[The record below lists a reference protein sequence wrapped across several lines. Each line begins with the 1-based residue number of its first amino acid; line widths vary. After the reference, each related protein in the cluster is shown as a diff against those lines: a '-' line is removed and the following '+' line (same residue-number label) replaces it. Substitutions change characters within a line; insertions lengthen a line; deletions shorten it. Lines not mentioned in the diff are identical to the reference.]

1 MSCSFRMSSLR
12 PLVRYVD
19 EQQAVIDACFEAR
32 PGLDAQAQPPAF
44 GEVELLVSV
53 DGDDGFHDEGGTRM
67 RLDAGKGSVR
77 FEVVHPERWW
87 PASMGDQPLYTLKV
101 GLVVGGELVDERAV
115 QVGFTSVRRDPRPGD
130 HAVEVLLVNGQ
141 ECRVKDVLTIDR
153 VDERALLP
161 VTGDSLLVVRDHYGT
176 DVLYQAADRAGIM
189 LLQCVP
195 VDANADQPA
204 TVADQV
210 DRLASHPSLVGYYV
224 GHLGRISDRV
234 ADRLKTLDPSRPVYR
249 ELPVRPAA

>member
-1 MSCSFRMSSLR
+1 MDRTVKLSSLR

-19 EQQAVIDACFEAR
+19 EQQAVIDARFEAR
-32 PGLDAQAQPPAF
+32 PGLDADPSPPEF

-67 RLDAGKGSVR
+67 RLDGGRGSVR
-77 FEVVHPERWW
+77 FEVVQPARWW
-87 PASMGDQPLYTLKV
+87 PASMGDQPLYALKV

-115 QVGFTSVRRDPRPGD
+115 QVGFTSVRSDPSLGG

-141 ECRVKDVLTIDR
+141 ECRVRDVLTVDR

-176 DVLYQAADRAGIM
+176 DVLYEAADRAGIM

-195 VDANADQPA
+195 VDAEADQPA
-204 TVADQV
+204 SVADQV
-210 DRLASHPSLVGYYV
+210 DRLASHPSLVGYFV
-224 GHLGRISDRV
+224 GHLGELSDRV
-234 ADRLKTLDPSRPVYR
+234 AARLRTLDPSRAVYR
-249 ELPVRPAA
+249 DLPVRPAA